1 MNNCLVDILDPKGHT
16 KTPCNAYLTFMN
28 IDGVTTPKVR
38 CYASNCT
45 QEQLAVLLWIAESA
59 IEQLKSDI
67 PDIKEYVELI
77 KSAADEFGLT
87 TSDIFNSETTQISI
101 LKDALREDETDDT

>member
-1 MNNCLVDILDPKGHT
+1 MNNCLIDILDPKGHM

-28 IDGVTTPKVR
+28 VDGVTTPKVR

-59 IEQLKSDI
+59 IEQLKNDI
-67 PDIKEYVELI
+67 PDSRESVDLI
-77 KSAADEFGLT
+77 KAAAVEFGLN
-87 TSDIFNSETTQISI
+87 TSNIFNSETTQISI
-101 LKDALREDETDDT
+101 LKDALTEDDDND